1 MIRPEERG
9 RAVTTDDRDSG
20 FEVPQPLYQPG
31 DPVWVGRSRGSERE
45 GTILRYL
52 GEGYFSVSMVGSE
65 GPRNVHEG
73 LLHPRRE
80 DEEG

>member
-1 MIRPEERG
+1 VTAEDSVPEAHRM
-9 RAVTTDDRDSG
+9 
-20 FEVPQPLYQPG
+20 LYEPG

-45 GTILRYL
+45 GTVLRYL
-52 GEGYFSVSMVGSE
+52 GKGFYSVSVAGSE
-65 GPRNVHEG
+65 GVRTLEEG